1 MKNNWMSIAWI
12 ALMTATTLID
22 IYMMVT
28 AFNWYALIGALCCG
42 ASAVLGTI
50 SLVRKVRHG

>member
-1 MKNNWMSIAWI
+1 MKQNWISILWI
-12 ALMTATTLID
+12 ALMSVTTLID
-22 IYMMVT
+22 IYMMAT
-28 AFNWYALIGALCCG
+28 NFNWYALIGALCCG